1 VPNGGGKSVL
11 DFGIEIDGIR
21 TKVKFAT
28 ITIQEKIVIFKNYC
42 GIEVSMV
49 KAYFQI
55 FSILTTLISSLF
67 LLKGIIGITPKD
79 LAIFSSINN
88 GHKLELINA
97 FSQQSAYIKI
107 GFALGLLAFSLQL
120 LQTYFPV
127 SIFSQL
133 KNWRLIVYAISSA
146 LVVSLC
152 AYFIADIMAINLAKE
167 VIEIHMN

>member
-1 VPNGGGKSVL
+1 MVS
-11 DFGIEIDGIR
+11 EIR
-21 TKVKFAT
+21 SNSAT

-67 LLKGIIGITPKD
+67 LLKGIIGIAPKD
-79 LAIFSSINN
+79 IAIFSSINN
-88 GHKLELINA
+88 GHNLELIHA
-97 FSQQSAYIKI
+97 FSRQSAYIKI
-107 GFALGLLAFSLQL
+107 GFALLLLAFLLQL
-120 LQTYFPV
+120 LQTYFPI

-146 LVVSLC
+146 LVVSIC
-152 AYFIADIMAINLAKE
+152 AYFIADIMAIKIAKE
-167 VIEIHMN
+167 VIEIYNHAI